1 MSDYEQAYL
10 QMCVDVLEYGDYT
23 EDRTGTGTYSV
34 TGYHYEHDL
43 QKGFPL
49 LTTKKMNFNL
59 IAGEALWFLA
69 GLTDLKSLRRY
80 QNKPEGSHTIWTDD
94 FEKFWD
100 KLDEIHGKG
109 LDPLNH
115 RGNECGGRIYGKQW
129 REYYS
134 CGLDGKPTKHDQIKV
149 LLKNIEDVKNGNHR
163 QARRLIVNS
172 WNPFDHTDGEKV
184 VSALSAC
191 HDSFQC
197 IVRNGE
203 LDLRFHCRS
212 NDVLLGNPYN
222 TASYA
227 LICHILAKLTGLE
240 VGKLIYFGTDV
251 HIYSNHT
258 DQVKLQLS
266 REPLEAPEIIMPEF
280 ETLEDV
286 LKLTGE
292 DFKLKGYNPHGFIK
306 APQAS

>member
-1 MSDYEQAYL
+1 MNYEDQYL
-10 QMCVDVLEYGDYT
+10 QMCEDILNHGVYT

-34 TGYHYEHDL
+34 TGYTYEHDL
-43 QKGFPL
+43 SKGFPL

-80 QNKPEGSHTIWTDD
+80 QNKPEDSRTIWTDD

-100 KLDEIHGKG
+100 NLDKFYGLGK
-109 LDPLNH
+109 DPLCH
-115 RGNECGGRIYGKQW
+115 RQNECGGRIYGKQW
-129 REYYS
+129 RRKLSLGY
-134 CGLDGKPTKHDQIKV
+134 DGRLIHHDQIET
-149 LLKNIEDVKNGNHR
+149 LIKNIIDVKNGNPR

-172 WNPFDHTDGEKV
+172 WDPYDHTEGEKV

-197 IVRNGE
+197 IVRGGK

-212 NDVLLGNPYN
+212 NDTLLGNPYN

-227 LICHILAKLTGLE
+227 LICHILANLTGLQ
-240 VGKLIYFGTDV
+240 VGKLVYFGTDV
-251 HIYSNHT
+251 HIYSNHIE
-258 DQVKLQLS
+258 QVEEQLS
-266 REPLEAPEIIMPEF
+266 RVPRDNPKLIVPDF
-280 ETLEDV
+280 NTLEDV
-286 LKLTGE
+286 LGLTGE
-292 DFKLKGYNPHGFIK
+292 DFKLEDYCPYSVIK